1 MLYSIVRR
9 RKGEVTLTKRKFYNL
24 YSLLHLLVFFLPKCI
39 PGIQTGVCVCVCVY
53 IYIHVHIYIY
63 IYIIYIIFFLNTLF

>member
-39 PGIQTGVCVCVCVY
+39 PGIQTGVCVHVCVCVCVY

-63 IYIIYIIFFLNTLF
+63 IYI